1 MSVPSQDRTF
11 GPTLAIAADLS
22 TVVPGLARRVVVRFH
37 CKLADID
44 RTGGTVTREITA
56 AAILAALFM
65 LQGCSQKGDIS
76 GKEAAG
82 HEPAPPA
89 HVVEIRAVG
98 MTFEGPS
105 EIPSGWTTF
114 KFVNAS
120 SMIHFALIDVPP
132 EGITTELFT
141 NTVGQYFQEA
151 MDGMNAGDEA
161 AVNAAFAKFPA
172 WIGDLGRHGGPGMLS
187 PGRTGETTVYMKP
200 GHYFIECYIKSDGVF
215 HTTSPGEGKVG
226 MMLDLTVTEEQNNAP
241 EPVANATLAIRN
253 SGMEI
258 VAGELKPGVNT
269 IRVDF
274 VEQQALPSFVGND
287 VHLMRVEN
295 EESIG
300 LADSWLDWRTKEGL
314 EDPSPVVFLG
324 GLNDMPAGSHGY
336 FTVDLQ
342 PGDYAFIAEVP
353 NPAANGFVLRF
364 TVATAS

>member
-1 MSVPSQDRTF
+1 MSVPGHDWTF

-22 TVVPGLARRVVVRFH
+22 TVVPGLERRIVVRFH
-37 CKLADID
+37 CKPAEID

-65 LQGCSQKGDIS
+65 LQGCSQKNEIS

-82 HEPAPPA
+82 NEPAPPA

-172 WIGDLGRHGGPGMLS
+172 WIGDVGRHGGPGLLS
-187 PGRTGETTVYMKP
+187 PGLTGETTVYMKP
-200 GHYFIECYIKSDGVF
+200 GHYFIECYVKSNGIF

-226 MMLDLTVTEEQNNAP
+226 MMLDLTVTEQQNNAP

-258 VAGELKPGVNT
+258 VAGELRPGVNT

-287 VHLMRVEN
+287 VHLMRVES

-300 LADSWLDWRTKEGL
+300 LADGWLDWRTKEGL

-353 NPAANGFVLRF
+353 NPAATGFVLRF
-364 TVATAS
+364 TVETTS

>member
-65 LQGCSQKGDIS
+65 LQGCSQKNEIS

-82 HEPAPPA
+82 NEPALPA

-141 NTVGQYFQEA
+141 NSVGQYFQEA

-172 WIGDLGRHGGPGMLS
+172 WIGDVGRHGGPGLLS

-200 GHYFIECYIKSDGVF
+200 GHYFIECYVKSNGIF

-226 MMLDLTVTEEQNNAP
+226 MMLDLTVTEQQNNAP

-258 VAGELKPGVNT
+258 VAGELRPGVNT

-287 VHLMRVEN
+287 VHLMRVES

-300 LADSWLDWRTKEGL
+300 LADGWLDWRTKEGL

-353 NPAANGFVLRF
+353 NPAATGFVLRF
-364 TVATAS
+364 TVATTS